1 VYQWLKVLRDVN
13 EWYSGDDELDD
24 FPVVV
29 ERIEKCNKAL
39 VEEAVVVTADKKTA
53 RETAVGRDDI
63 REVRVA
69 SGRGEA
75 ASVNEVSY
83 LLPK

>member
-1 VYQWLKVLRDVN
+1 
-13 EWYSGDDELDD
+13 
-24 FPVVV
+24 
-29 ERIEKCNKAL
+29 
-39 VEEAVVVTADKKTA
+39 VVVTADKKTA

-83 LLPK
+83 LLPKQCSLLGPSGPASGAPRVENIELSAASNDLLVILLAATS